1 MGLAGVHGGRQ
12 FHVSEANR
20 THGGHKAVAG
30 AASDTLGDVLTSSS
44 APASRASLVRRLG
57 IVTGLTSL
65 LVLGTWVP
73 AVADVPVGWEEA
85 EPVSG
90 LQFLLVLLILPL
102 AAFAVVALLS
112 WLSASRAPAYAEEE
126 SSWRNPEW
134 FGGPTEGLGATSARS
149 ELPAGESAPVESGGA
164 SARW

>member
-1 MGLAGVHGGRQ
+1 M
-12 FHVSEANR
+12 
-20 THGGHKAVAG
+20 
-30 AASDTLGDVLTSSS
+30 TSSA
-44 APASRASLVRRLG
+44 APVSRAARVRRLG
-57 IVTGLTSL
+57 VVTGLTSL
-65 LVLGTWVP
+65 LVLGVWAP

-102 AAFAVVALLS
+102 AAFAVIALLS
-112 WLSASRAPAYAEEE
+112 WYSASRAPAYAEEE

-134 FGGPTEGLGATSARS
+134 FGGPTRGVGAASERA
-149 ELPAGESAPVESGGA
+149 ELPAGEADPVESGGA

>member
-1 MGLAGVHGGRQ
+1 M
-12 FHVSEANR
+12 
-20 THGGHKAVAG
+20 
-30 AASDTLGDVLTSSS
+30 LTTSS
-44 APASRASLVRRLG
+44 APASRASLPRRLG

-65 LVLGTWVP
+65 LVLGVWSP

-112 WLSASRAPAYAEEE
+112 WLSASRAPAYAEAE

-134 FGGPTEGLGATSARS
+134 FGGPTEGLDAASARR
-149 ELPAGESAPVESGGA
+149 ELPAGEAHPAESGGA